1 MIEKNTPKKF
11 VADKD
16 ERLLEPGDMT
26 EAQNVT
32 ITERGE
38 GSGSILKTFKGTTES
53 SPNTLVSE
61 PNLSEAVTVIGKV
74 EDPQRNFVYFFV
86 ADDVGSTMDSIIQ
99 HDPASDTYKTVLRS
113 SWLAFDHEGF
123 VKADIIN
130 KDFKRDG
137 TLESVIYFTDNDN
150 PPRKINVD
158 RALAGEYDSGLKDFS
173 LLTMRAAPL
182 LPPTFVFDEDTS
194 FPANNFKKEDFQF
207 ATQYV
212 YKDGEESALS
222 PWSKIASSPFLTQQS
237 VVELSNRDTFGNVC
251 RVSIN
256 WSTTE
261 RNNYTEVKKIKL
273 LARIGNSNPFYII
286 EEFSPDSDLNRVL
299 YNTSNVNV
307 YSQASGVYSFYNE
320 GAYQA
325 ISDSTSNKSY
335 DNVPQTAEGQSITGN
350 RLIYSNYREGYANNP
365 VSPTIAVNYSS
376 STALGGQFH
385 VPGNA
390 PAAITYPGDAG
401 EIGNGDVEVKLLTAA
416 FDWNPSGTDLYS
428 TIVPAGTVTRLSW
441 QYDPFGT
448 VFKDGT
454 DVLTLGCTTSDGT
467 FDLVIGHTATDKI
480 PINKSLTSGAPAPEK
495 RATVSFQHTSPES
508 ENVEAIADSLR
519 QKLVDTTLVSSKRYS
534 ASDANFEVK
543 NSTSPTFPNGANVM
557 PSNVDF
563 RVTYAFDDV
572 NEDGNNDGDFKIR
585 PYISDIVVEDHTY
598 SIAFT
603 IDSHSMIVSNEQSD
617 MTYDIVA
624 GPDPTV
630 TYLYDQSNFAVAPEA
645 ASTFKYGSTHDFG
658 VVYYDK
664 WGRHGFVNK
673 IGSAYVNHLAER
685 TTDYG
690 AASVSVSFPAGEEPP
705 SWADKWQLVY
715 SGSEF
720 SNVFQYT
727 VGNGYFVKDSSG
739 QKISGD
745 KRIFVSL
752 KTLDRFQKEAG
763 SLRSYSYTEGDI
775 LRVIS
780 YKNSVDAIQYPS
792 ANDGSIIEFEVA
804 GVETL
809 SSVSNPIM
817 GNSSAD
823 DEFYGEFLVL
833 RAPRVDGATQ
843 VEADDDDVFDDDLKY
858 AGFDWNSLTNTNY
871 QNDGAPTNAN
881 YWGQKCLIEILT
893 PKKRTDKQFFYEIGE
908 AHSATLGIK
917 AGFDTSHGPTIN
929 VVNGDVRFRTVS
941 CNSPIY
947 TSGAWNYS
955 DSEEWEYFAAPLEC
969 ETSSDFISSKAWSR
983 GRSHTD
989 FEKAATIRRYNGI
1002 TYSEAYADDTA
1013 VLNLSS
1019 FNPTLINFFDLPSEH
1034 GACKYIGNISDK
1046 LIAVQENK
1054 LSFIGVN
1061 KDVIE
1066 TGSQSGLISLSTS
1079 VLNNISPFGGDYG
1092 TQNAESVLIRD
1103 GAIYFVDKS
1112 RRAIIRASQKGME
1125 IISDKDIKSYV
1136 ESQFNLWT
1144 AESGSRIVSGY
1155 DPDDNVYYVTL
1166 EPKGSFAGLT
1176 LGYNLGGFWQGTYT
1190 FYPTCYAAI
1199 NDNFIVCR
1207 YTVTASGSHD
1217 LLFTFNT
1224 EQTNQFFDESIRDVS
1239 KVSVVS
1245 NENPSMVKQYNSISL
1260 EGDTAWTTTL
1270 ESSTGQT
1277 TASLSFTEREDAFYA
1292 DVSGDTSSNSV
1303 NHYIPVGDIA
1313 SEAAGVITMAHSMQG
1328 LQIPL
1333 GYTLYKNNGISG
1345 FSTLTETV
1353 SAVDRGAK
1361 TISHSGAGT
1370 LGVSAGDRLFVAAA
1384 QQLTGDQI
1392 RGHYCKVKCTLT
1404 PSGTQR
1410 HELYSINTN
1419 FVNSKANHG

>member
-53 SPNTLVSE
+53 SPNILVSE

-113 SWLAFDHEGF
+113 SWLNFSKSVF

-158 RALAGEYDSGLKDFS
+158 RALAGEYENFS
-173 LLTMRAAPL
+173 NSEMDIALGAMRAAPTK
-182 LPPTFVFDEDTS
+182 PPTFTFDTDLNVST
-194 FPANNFKKEDFQF
+194 NNFIQDTLQY
-207 ATQYV
+207 ATQII
-212 YKDGEESALS
+212 YKDGEVSALS
-222 PWSKIASSPFLTQQS
+222 PYSKLAISQPAAFGGMETTNYN
-237 VVELSNRDTFGNVC
+237 VVPYQDNVC
-251 RVSIN
+251 DIEHNIN
-256 WSTTE
+256 LSHPDLSKV
-261 RNNYTEVKKIKL
+261 RL
-273 LARIGNSNPFYII
+273 LARSGNGGAFFVVDEFDPNVLKERDLPGGTTTVYNPGTKRY
-286 EEFSPDSDLNRVL
+286 
-299 YNTSNVNV
+299 T
-307 YSQASGVYSFYNE
+307 FYNDIL
-320 GAYQA
+320 GRSL
-325 ISDSTSNKSY
+325 SDSSVNKLY
-335 DNVPQTAEGQSITGN
+335 DNVPLRAEGQSVTGS
-350 RLIYSNYREGYANNP
+350 RLMYSNYTEGFN
-365 VSPTIAVNYSS
+365 
-376 STALGGQFH
+376 
-385 VPGNA
+385 NA
-390 PAAITYPGDAG
+390 PLDPSHFSITPIYGSEGSGISLFANDTDAPTMFDDGGGTSMDITLTLTDAAGIS
-401 EIGNGDVEVKLLTAA
+401 
-416 FDWNPSGTDLYS
+416 PST
-428 TIVPAGTVTRLSW
+428 TFPAGTLIDFQFTFKPEFNAEAVTGNVIEIDRIGIDEGPI
-441 QYDPFGT
+441 YT
-448 VFKDGT
+448 VDNITLIKNDFAFPT
-454 DVLTLGCTTSDGT
+454 PNETNQRVSLTLVTPVDYASP
-467 FDLVIGHTATDKI
+467 TALANFI
-480 PINKSLTSGAPAPEK
+480 QEQL
-495 RATVSFQHTSPES
+495 
-508 ENVEAIADSLR
+508 ENVEVAISYSFNNTNLTIEGTSDTVTADFTLDVFFKFGEIASSANDEVQIKSR
-519 QKLVDTTLVSSKRYS
+519 ISDMKVAAFSVD
-534 ASDANFEVK
+534 
-543 NSTSPTFPNGANVM
+543 STSSDYDIFL
-557 PSNVDF
+557 SN
-563 RVTYAFDDV
+563 
-572 NEDGNNDGDFKIR
+572 GNNAFGKSGSVQSEIT
-585 PYISDIVVEDHTY
+585 YTAITNNISG
-598 SIAFT
+598 
-603 IDSHSMIVSNEQSD
+603 EQINIS
-617 MTYDIVA
+617 A
-624 GPDPTV
+624 LGE
-630 TYLYDQSNFAVAPEA
+630 LQ
-645 ASTFKYGSTHDFG
+645 TFKQGATHAFG
-658 VVYYDK
+658 VVFYDK
-664 WGRHGFVNK
+664 YGRSGHVNE
-673 IGSAYVNHLAER
+673 IGSVYVKAPHER
-685 TTDYG
+685 TTPAFG
-690 AASVSVSFPAGEEPP
+690 PVSMEFDFSDDDINPSIP
-705 SWADKWQLVY
+705 SWADSYQIVY
-715 SGSEF
+715 TGS
-720 SNVFQYT
+720 SIADTFQYT
-727 VGNGYFVKDSSG
+727 VGGASPRYLTSEGASYHDLDTSVHNIY
-739 QKISGD
+739 
-745 KRIFVSL
+745 VSL
-752 KTLDRFQKEAG
+752 KTLDQYRRDKDV
-763 SLRSYSYTEGDI
+763 LRNYSFTEGDK
-775 LRVIS
+775 LRIIS
-780 YKNSVDAIQYPS
+780 RRNNSDSAWEYPS
-792 ANDGSIIEFEVA
+792 SSDGDILEFDVV
-804 GVETL
+804 GVETIDSDPL
-809 SSVSNPIM
+809 RKNKTAFTGS
-817 GNSSAD
+817 
-823 DEFYGEFLVL
+823 DEQHPHKGTYLVL
-833 RAPRVDGATQ
+833 TAPA
-843 VEADDDDVFDDDLKY
+843 VEATAGVVGGVNKY
-858 AGFDWNSLTNTNY
+858 VGFDWHHITGTDY
-871 QNDGAPTNAN
+871 NATDTVTQGN
-881 YWGQKCLIEILT
+881 FWNWNCLVEIIT
-893 PKKRTDKQFFYEIGE
+893 PKKSTSEKVYYEIGE
-908 AHSATLGIK
+908 RRGIGGYK
-917 AGFDTSHGPTIN
+917 NVLLSNMGPKFT
-929 VVNGDVRFRTVS
+929 VVSGDVHYRPVS
-941 CNSPIY
+941 AKTPVYNVSWQTNPDLE
-947 TSGAWNYS
+947 NP
-955 DSEEWEYFAAPLEC
+955 EEWEYQARYIEDP
-969 ETSSDFISSKAWSR
+969 SVSDLFSSKSWDK
-983 GRSHTD
+983 GRAHSVFRD
-989 FEKAATIRRYNGI
+989 AAQVTRYNGI

-1125 IISDKDIKSYV
+1125 VISDKDIKSYV

-1207 YTVTASGSHD
+1207 YTVTTSGSHN

-1224 EQTNQFFDESIRDVS
+1224 ENTNQFFDELIRDAS